1 MDIVDEE
8 RFLANLEELRR
19 QVGQDDSFAARDFS
33 HRLFVT
39 GKDDLAARAYEF
51 SVCVFKTSKLLIGLG
66 QSEPHSRKVWIL
78 LYESLEQVR
87 SGLGAPAPSSSA
99 SA

>member
-1 MDIVDEE
+1 VDIVDEE
-8 RFLANLEELRR
+8 RFLANLEKLRR
-19 QVGQDDSFAARDFS
+19 QVGQDDFFAARDFS
-33 HRLFVT
+33 HCLFVS
-39 GKDDLAARAYEF
+39 GKDDLAPRAHEF
-51 SVCVFKTSKLLIGLG
+51 SVCVLKTPELLIDLR